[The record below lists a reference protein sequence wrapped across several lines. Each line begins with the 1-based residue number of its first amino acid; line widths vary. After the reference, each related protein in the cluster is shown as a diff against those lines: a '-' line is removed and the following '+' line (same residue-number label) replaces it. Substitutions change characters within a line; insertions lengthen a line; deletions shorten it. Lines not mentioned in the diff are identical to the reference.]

1 MKSITSGGIF
11 MCFKNDKNGREKDGQ
26 AIPEELNMI
35 AKNEF
40 ASFIREKRREYNE
53 LHHEQLTTRK
63 MAIILGLNESS
74 FPKILNRERPTKRRD
89 LIIAIGILLEL
100 FPGELSEALRL
111 YGMPELE
118 DPRKLSGE
126 DVDRDRVISKLLIRN
141 NSQICSFSIEEC
153 NRRLIENGFAPLA
166 ICAENHKN
174 GT

>member
-1 MKSITSGGIF
+1 MMTS
-11 MCFKNDKNGREKDGQ
+11 NDLKDRMNEGGQ
-26 AIPEELNMI
+26 AIHEEQDMI

-40 ASFIREKRREYNE
+40 ASFIREKRHDYNE
-53 LHHEQLTTRK
+53 LHHEQLSTRK
-63 MAIILGLNESS
+63 IAKLLRLNESS

-89 LIIAIGILLEL
+89 LIIAIGVVLEL

-126 DVDRDRVISKLLIRN
+126 DVDRDRVISKLLIDYSTRN
-141 NSQICSFSIEEC
+141 SKCTIEICNARLVEE
-153 NRRLIENGFAPLA
+153 GFAPLE
-166 ICAENHKN
+166 IRAEQRKN

>member
-1 MKSITSGGIF
+1 MTSNTVEDQMKE
-11 MCFKNDKNGREKDGQ
+11 CGQ
-26 AIPEELNMI
+26 AIHEEQDMI

-53 LHHEQLTTRK
+53 LHHEQLSTRK
-63 MAIILGLNESS
+63 IAKLLGLNESS

-89 LIIAIGILLEL
+89 LIIAIGIVLEL

-126 DVDRDRVISKLLIRN
+126 DVDRDRMISKLLIDYSSG
-141 NSQICSFSIEEC
+141 NSKCT
-153 NRRLIENGFAPLA
+153 IENCNAKLVDEGFAPLE
-166 ICAENHKN
+166 IRAEHRKN

>member
-1 MKSITSGGIF
+1 MKSITIGGIF
-11 MCFKNDKNGREKDGQ
+11 MCSDTVRSGRNIDGQ

-53 LHHEQLTTRK
+53 LHHEQLSTRK
-63 MAIILGLNESS
+63 IARLLGVNESS

-89 LIIAIGILLEL
+89 LIIAIGSVLEL

-126 DVDRDRVISKLLIRN
+126 DVDRDRLISGI
-141 NSQICSFSIEEC
+141 
-153 NRRLIENGFAPLA
+153 LIEYSTRKSECTIE
-166 ICAENHKN
+166 ICNARLVEIRVKNRGN